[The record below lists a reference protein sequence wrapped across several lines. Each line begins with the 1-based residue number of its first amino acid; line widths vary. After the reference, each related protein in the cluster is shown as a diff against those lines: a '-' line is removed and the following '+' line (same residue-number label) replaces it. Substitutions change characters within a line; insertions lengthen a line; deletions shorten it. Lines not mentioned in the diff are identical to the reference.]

1 MLEKLKQALGGR
13 KETPAFRIPGQIDDS
28 SRIIVLV
35 DRDLAALVF
44 HAPLIAAIRRSF
56 PGATIDFLAP
66 EAFAPAVIP
75 SGLARQVLVYGDRQL
90 TGWKP
95 THRNLQRTLAG
106 GGYDVS
112 IVVANGPQ
120 PALEGLGLATGSV
133 LRLGPSHDDAWPAV
147 NLELRGGVDGIYIG
161 DRLRQLAPFLGLEIL
176 EHRTGWPLPS
186 DKMRQAAQLVHFN
199 KPRPEE
205 WLIGVDPGADRS
217 GRAVALENLEFVVS
231 QLRSQIPCRVLPL
244 SSPGQ
249 EERLRTFE
257 SRLTSPVPPA
267 FDRDTL
273 LETLLL
279 LGQCDLFLGGNT
291 DLLHAAV
298 GLRVPTVGLFGAHV
312 EPCWRPAGPRCAVL
326 PVAGGEKLDIA
337 TLMDTVQEVVEGG
350 GGGAPDERPEES
362 GPAPGAGP
370 LPAPGA

>member
-1 MLEKLKQALGGR
+1 VLEKLKQALRGR
-13 KETPAFRIPGQIDDS
+13 KETPAFRIPGQIDDG
-28 SRIIVLV
+28 SRILVLV

-44 HAPLIAAIRRSF
+44 HAPLIAAIRRTF
-56 PGATIDFLAP
+56 PGASIDFLVP

-75 SGLARQVLVYGDRQL
+75 SGLARQVLVYGERQL
-90 TGWKP
+90 TSWKP
-95 THRNLQRTLAG
+95 NHRNLQRTLAG

-112 IVVANGPQ
+112 IVAATGPR
-120 PALEGLGLATGSV
+120 PALEGLGLAAGAV
-133 LRLGPSHDDAWPAV
+133 LRLGPSHDEAWPAV
-147 NLELRGGVDGIYIG
+147 NLELRGGTDGMYMG
-161 DRLRQLAPFLGLEIL
+161 DRLRQLAPFLGLESL

-186 DKMRQAAQLVHFN
+186 DKVRQAAQLVHFN

-249 EERLRTFE
+249 EERLQTFE

-267 FDRDTL
+267 FNRDTL

-279 LGQCDLFLGGNT
+279 LGQCNLFLAGNT

-298 GLRVPTVGLFGAHV
+298 GLRVPSVGLFGAHV
-312 EPCWRPAGPRCAVL
+312 EACWRPAGPRCAVL
-326 PVAGGEKLDIA
+326 PVARGEKLDIA
-337 TLMDTVQEVVEGG
+337 TLMDTVQEVVGTD
-350 GGGAPDERPEES
+350 GAATSDDRPAQP